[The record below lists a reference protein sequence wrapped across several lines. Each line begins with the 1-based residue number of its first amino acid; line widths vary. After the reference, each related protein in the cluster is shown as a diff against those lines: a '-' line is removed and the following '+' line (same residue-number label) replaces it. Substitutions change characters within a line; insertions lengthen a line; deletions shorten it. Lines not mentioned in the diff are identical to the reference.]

1 MKIMT
6 FYTGGDRS
14 GQKHWNVA
22 NASQITVFTCEWSAN
37 NYVGVANVP
46 DLNGNG
52 SAEIASLYVDYITGK
67 HTVKIRDPK
76 TDRDINT
83 LTFKTSFWP
92 PQGLI
97 VLKDINGNKV
107 PEIGVLSLDGGYPAV
122 DIKDAKNNN
131 ALLKTIRFLTA
142 AYNPKEISVYP
153 DNNGNGYNDITVLGI
168 HKSTNTPKAE
178 TRDSKTGALLYDTQ
192 F

>member
-1 MKIMT
+1 L
-6 FYTGGDRS
+6 
-14 GQKHWNVA
+14 V
-22 NASQITVFTCEWSAN
+22 
-37 NYVGVANVP
+37 
-46 DLNGNG
+46 
-52 SAEIASLYVDYITGK
+52 
-67 HTVKIRDPK
+67 
-76 TDRDINT
+76 
-83 LTFKTSFWP
+83 
-92 PQGLI
+92 

-107 PEIGVLSLDGGYPAV
+107 PEIGVLSFDGDYPAV

-131 ALLKTIRFLTA
+131 TYLKTIRFLNA

-168 HKSTNTPKAE
+168 HKSTNVPKAE